1 MCSQARMYEINY
13 IDQQSQDKNRCGQLA
28 VGVHS
33 FDWKYLFDSRIVRRT
48 VCESVSSRVQKLLQ
62 WVVAIENQ
70 HALHESGW
78 INKQYIVLR
87 SFLRRCQIPVI
98 LSGIDEKFQTWRQV
112 MGELRQHHPSLRI
125 SKVKALK
132 KGDLLVVGDSPQD
145 ALILQSEPKMKAAL
159 GKNVRVSLPKAYQ
172 IAKQTNKCLVVKGVP
187 TDIIDDNFKEF
198 LDLNKIS
205 YAKAERYKSKKNG
218 RVLPMFQL
226 KISDPA
232 EAEALLSQNLMCNVT
247 GIVYKVE
254 EFRQPVSVRQCFNC
268 QCFGHS
274 AQNCKSKQKCVIC
287 GENHSHKGCP
297 KKEAKQPKCANCAG
311 PHVASYKGCPE
322 YKKQAFR
329 QHVVNHQ
336 KSYAAVVSQNSH
348 SQPKNTQTFQFTA
361 EQLTKFVAN
370 VVIQIAQPQV
380 CYPNPKQD
388 MLDLKSSM
396 CRKVSNVAKTI
407 LGVNVTGKELFE
419 SSAHLAPLL
428 PPGPLPLR
436 APR

>member
-1 MCSQARMYEINY
+1 
-13 IDQQSQDKNRCGQLA
+13 
-28 VGVHS
+28 
-33 FDWKYLFDSRIVRRT
+33 
-48 VCESVSSRVQKLLQ
+48 
-62 WVVAIENQ
+62 
-70 HALHESGW
+70 
-78 INKQYIVLR
+78 
-87 SFLRRCQIPVI
+87 
-98 LSGIDEKFQTWRQV
+98 
-112 MGELRQHHPSLRI
+112 
-125 SKVKALK
+125 
-132 KGDLLVVGDSPQD
+132 
-145 ALILQSEPKMKAAL
+145 
-159 GKNVRVSLPKAYQ
+159 
-172 IAKQTNKCLVVKGVP
+172 
-187 TDIIDDNFKEF
+187 
-198 LDLNKIS
+198 
-205 YAKAERYKSKKNG
+205 
-218 RVLPMFQL
+218 MFQL
-226 KISDPA
+226 EISDPA
-232 EAEALLSQNLMCNVT
+232 EAEALLLQNLMCNVT

-297 KKEAKQPKCANCAG
+297 KKEAKQPKCANCSG

-348 SQPKNTQTFQFTA
+348 SQPKNTQTFQFTS
-361 EQLTKFVAN
+361 EQLTKFAAN

-388 MLDLKSSM
+388 MVDLKSSM

-407 LGVNVTGKELFE
+407 LGVNASGKELFE
-419 SSAHLAPLL
+419 SMGSLSAPA